1 MRSLALVLFLVT
13 GCHATHSQPG
23 LGSRT
28 SSDPSRP
35 DVTVAGV
42 EAAVHT
48 RTNAARRSA
57 GIGTVEADPAI
68 AAVARQHSAD
78 MAARAYVDHITP
90 EGLGPNDRAARAGL
104 DCRARV
110 SETQTRVGFLENL
123 FQGGLYRSAR
133 ETTRGAVTTVAYDWL
148 TTDGIAAMTVD
159 GWLASPGHRRNL
171 LDARMV
177 REGVGVAI
185 APDGRLYVTQMF
197 C

>member
-1 MRSLALVLFLVT
+1 MRSLALFLVIAGCQT
-13 GCHATHSQPG
+13 GRLHPQPG
-23 LGSRT
+23 PLA

-68 AAVARQHSAD
+68 ADVARQHSAD